1 MWSGAGCT
9 APASDCTRDAS
20 TVHRIGIFGAM
31 GIGKTTAIR
40 SLCGDVAVDCDV
52 PNLDRQA
59 SSKATT
65 TVGIDFGEVDLG
77 DGELLQIYG
86 SPGQDRF
93 DFLRDWLIS
102 VIAGAIV
109 MVDVNAPD
117 AVQTSLPLLERIA
130 AEPNRP
136 PALVL
141 VARPATVE
149 QVDAFSA
156 QISQALGYA
165 IPVVFADVRDRAQML
180 DIVEIML
187 YTLQT

>member
-1 MWSGAGCT
+1 M
-9 APASDCTRDAS
+9 
-20 TVHRIGIFGAM
+20 HRIGIFGPM

-40 SLCGDVAVDCDV
+40 ALCGDVAIDCDV
-52 PNLDRQA
+52 PNLDRHT
-59 SSKATT
+59 STKATT
-65 TVGIDFGEVDLG
+65 TVGVDFGEVDLG
-77 DGELLQIYG
+77 NGELLQIYG

-117 AVQTSLPLLERIA
+117 AGERCIPLLQRIA
-130 AEPNRP
+130 AEPAQP
-136 PALVL
+136 SALVL
-141 VARPATVE
+141 VARPSTPTR
-149 QVDAFSA
+149 VDAFSA
-156 QISQALGYA
+156 QLSQALGRA
-165 IPVVFADVRDRAQML
+165 LPVVMADVRERTQML

>member
-1 MWSGAGCT
+1 MHG
-9 APASDCTRDAS
+9 
-20 TVHRIGIFGAM
+20 IGIFGPM

-40 SLCGDVAVDCDV
+40 TLCGDVTIDCDV

-59 SSKATT
+59 SAKATT
-65 TVGIDFGEVDLG
+65 TVGVDFGEVDLG
-77 DGELLQIYG
+77 NGELLQIYG
-86 SPGQDRF
+86 SPGQERF

-117 AVQTSLPLLERIA
+117 AGACCIPLLRRIA
-130 AEPNRP
+130 AEPAQP

-141 VARPATVE
+141 VARPSTPAR
-149 QVDAFSA
+149 VDAFSA
-156 QISQALGYA
+156 QLSQALGRA
-165 IPVVFADVRDRAQML
+165 LPVVMADARERAQML

>member
-1 MWSGAGCT
+1 M
-9 APASDCTRDAS
+9 
-20 TVHRIGIFGAM
+20 HRIGIFGPM

-40 SLCGDVAVDCDV
+40 TLCGDVTIDCDV
-52 PNLDRQA
+52 PNLDRHA
-59 SSKATT
+59 SAKATT
-65 TVGIDFGEVDLG
+65 TVGVDFGEVDLG
-77 DGELLQIYG
+77 NGELLQIYG

-117 AVQTSLPLLERIA
+117 AGERCIPLLRRIA
-130 AEPNRP
+130 SEPAQP
-136 PALVL
+136 STLVL
-141 VARPATVE
+141 VARPATPAR
-149 QVDAFSA
+149 VDAFSA
-156 QISQALGYA
+156 QLSQVLGRA
-165 IPVVFADVRDRAQML
+165 IPVVMADVRERAQML

>member
-1 MWSGAGCT
+1 M
-9 APASDCTRDAS
+9 
-20 TVHRIGIFGAM
+20 HRIGIFGAM

-117 AVQTSLPLLERIA
+117 TVQTSLPLLERIA

-156 QISQALGYA
+156 QVSQALGYA